1 MKKILQNLFINA
13 LSLFFLTLIFPGIK
27 IQQGWQG
34 IVITG
39 LGFTLIDIL
48 LKPVLKII
56 FLPLNLLTLGT
67 LSWIINVISFGLLL
81 LFIPQINVQAFYF
94 NGLQWSGLTITGFKV
109 NVIVSLISASFL
121 IVFIKQVILWL
132 TER

>member
-1 MKKILQNLFINA
+1 MKKILQNLFINT

-34 IVITG
+34 IITAG
-39 LGFTLIDIL
+39 IGFTLIDIL
-48 LKPVLKII
+48 LKPILKII

-81 LFIPQINVQAFYF
+81 LFIPQISVQAFYF
-94 NGLQWSGLTITGFKV
+94 NGLNLSGLTITGFKV
-109 NVIVSLISASFL
+109 NLIVSLISASFL
-121 IVFIKQVILWL
+121 IVFIKQVALWL